1 MIVKKAALLGIG
13 RPVEFPVEFK
23 GLTEIPGRDGGS
35 LEVLN
40 IRHF

>member
-23 GLTEIPGRDGGS
+23 GFDRNGRSRWRLT
-35 LEVLN
+35 
-40 IRHF
+40 